1 MNSPDSQLLQELL
14 DREAIR
20 DCLYRYCRGIDRLD
34 AEALRSAYWPDGTD
48 RHGAYQGSAKGF
60 IDHALL
66 KLPLAGRMIH
76 LIGNILIE
84 LRGDVAAVESYF
96 QAIQAERDAQGQPLE
111 TFLCGRYVDRF
122 ERRAGEWRVAA
133 RTVVYDWVRQTPLPA
148 ISDAEL
154 FGVRQPTGGRQPND
168 PLYELLRQAP
178 FAAEEGAA

>member
-1 MNSPDSQLLQELL
+1 MLCSG
-14 DREAIR
+14 RFA
-20 DCLYRYCRGIDRLD
+20 
-34 AEALRSAYWPDGTD
+34 WPVYDEEG
-48 RHGAYQGSAKGF
+48 GGGS
-60 IDHALL
+60 
-66 KLPLAGRMIH
+66 
-76 LIGNILIE
+76 
-84 LRGDVAAVESYF
+84 VAVESESLADHEASF
-96 QAIQAERDAQGQPLE
+96 APGVTRAADPEPEPEPEPDDEPEPAPAAAAERDAQGQPLE